1 MVWRHPLH
9 TTEQM
14 DEPSWIVLKRGAPQ
28 ILQVPVSGGFNFFSL
43 SATVLA
49 LSMFSPPSVGSVGGQ
64 RATCDVGG
72 RPCSPAT
79 YTPSRRLCQ
88 TSSWRVHPRLGQG
101 VARDHVGLR
110 CQAGAVSIQT
120 RRGLCFWLSCSQA
133 HTFQPLN
140 RSEPQCFKICLFSPI
155 TTRHA
160 PISSDTSHEC
170 RSQNPN
176 LTGVGGIR

>member
-1 MVWRHPLH
+1 MVWRHSLH

-14 DEPSWIVLKRGAPQ
+14 DDPSWIELKRGAPQ
-28 ILQVPVSGGFNFFSL
+28 ILHVPVFGGLSLLSL
-43 SATVLA
+43 SATVFS
-49 LSMFSPPSVGSVGGQ
+49 LSTFSPPSVGSVGD
-64 RATCDVGG
+64 RWATCDGVG

-79 YTPSRRLCQ
+79 CTPSRRLCQ
-88 TSSWRVHPRLGQG
+88 TSSWRVHPLLGQG
-101 VARDHVGLR
+101 VARDQIGLR

-133 HTFQPLN
+133 HTVQPLN

-160 PISSDTSHEC
+160 PISNDTSHEC

-176 LTGVGGIR
+176 LTAVGGEC